1 MCIVFWKLQTPTP
14 ASPYKFIFA
23 GNRDEFFNRPTR
35 LISEWNSSQKVKI
48 VSPLDLMPP
57 EAERGSWIGINE
69 LGRVSF
75 LTNYSEKNFVQSK
88 SKSRGLLV
96 RDFLESNY
104 SGREDITQCIA
115 AENQINADENIID
128 PTYNNL
134 QNDYTLNYLNYLS
147 NNLDHY
153 SGFNLVTVD
162 IPKMKS
168 YYISNRNT
176 GPKAIN
182 EVENHQIQG
191 LSNSLIN
198 CWPKVERGKSQID
211 EILKIEGLSQTE
223 LVEKIFS
230 VLRNPEPA
238 SESNPPTLEQ
248 FPESIFIPKINF
260 NSSYKQFCG
269 DYGTRSSCVI
279 LVDNNN
285 TAHIYERYYNINHQ
299 DISGFPDFAEE
310 SLKDHSTSNLTL
322 ELIF

>member
-23 GNRDEFFNRPTR
+23 GNRDEFFNRPTQ
-35 LISEWNSSQKVKI
+35 LISEWNSSQEVKI

-75 LTNYSEKNFVQSK
+75 LTNFSEKNFLHSK

-104 SGREDITQCIA
+104 SGQVDTLQSIATENLTITT
-115 AENQINADENIID
+115 ENLID
-128 PTYNNL
+128 PININP
-134 QNDYTLNYLNYLS
+134 QSDYSLVYLNYLS

-153 SGFNLVTVD
+153 NGFNLVTVD

-198 CWPKVERGKSQID
+198 CWPKVERGKSQLD
-211 EILKIEGLSQTE
+211 EIL
-223 LVEKIFS
+223 
-230 VLRNPEPA
+230 
-238 SESNPPTLEQ
+238 
-248 FPESIFIPKINF
+248 
-260 NSSYKQFCG
+260 
-269 DYGTRSSCVI
+269 
-279 LVDNNN
+279 
-285 TAHIYERYYNINHQ
+285 
-299 DISGFPDFAEE
+299 
-310 SLKDHSTSNLTL
+310 
-322 ELIF
+322 

>member
-23 GNRDEFFNRPTR
+23 GNRDEFFNRPTQ
-35 LISEWNSSQKVKI
+35 LISEWNSSQEVKI

-75 LTNYSEKNFVQSK
+75 LTNFSEKNFLHSK

-104 SGREDITQCIA
+104 SGQVDTLQNIATENLTIT
-115 AENQINADENIID
+115 AENLID
-128 PTYNNL
+128 PININP
-134 QNDYTLNYLNYLS
+134 QSDYSLVYLNYLS

-153 SGFNLVTVD
+153 NGFNLVTVD

-176 GPKAIN
+176 GSKAIN

-198 CWPKVERGKSQID
+198 CWPKVERGKSQLD
-211 EILKIEGLSQTE
+211 EILKIEGLSQAE

-248 FPESIFIPKINF
+248 FPESIFIPKLSF
-260 NSSYKQFCG
+260 NTIYKQFCG
-269 DYGTRSSCVI
+269 EYGTRSSCVI

-285 TAHIYERYYNINHQ
+285 TAHIYERYYNITHQ
-299 DISGFPDFAEE
+299 DISGFPNFPEE
-310 SLKDHSTSNLTL
+310 CLKDHSTSSLTL
-322 ELIF
+322 KLNV